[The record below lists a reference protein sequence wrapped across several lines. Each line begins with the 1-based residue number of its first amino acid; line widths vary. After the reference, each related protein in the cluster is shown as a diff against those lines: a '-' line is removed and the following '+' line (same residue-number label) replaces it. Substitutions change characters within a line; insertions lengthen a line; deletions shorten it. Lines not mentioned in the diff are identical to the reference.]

1 MPKNSTKKYENIN
14 YSPKQVDQ
22 LSEEDTYTGYQGAIK
37 YEHDFR
43 RKLSALSLSPISIDI
58 LVLRYV
64 YDQTFSSIADELKV
78 VSITATMKLHNEAL
92 AILKKGIKSE

>member
-1 MPKNSTKKYENIN
+1 MPKNSTKKYENIR

-22 LSEEDTYTGYQGAIK
+22 LSEEDTYEDYSGAAK

-43 RKLSALSLSPISIDI
+43 FKLTTLNLPLISIDI

-64 YDQTFSSIADELKV
+64 YDQNFSSIAAELKV
-78 VSITATMKLHNEAL
+78 VSITATIKLHNEAL
-92 AILKKGIKSE
+92 AVLKKGIKS